1 MEAESL
7 IVFWPASSGGLHLV
21 DTFELKEN
29 LCAERKEENGLTP
42 LCWQLFDHCWRVVVS
57 SELLGA
63 FYTFCFISVSSA
75 GIEVLQSEVVILGG
89 LSWNA
94 LAHGAQ
100 TTRYS
105 ELLQIPSD
113 IFFSSDPDDLTY
125 DAQGGLGL
133 WNGPI
138 IDAHFRERGRQ
149 VKVLEPLLHQ
159 NVKKGRL
166 VQLVRNTRELEHGS
180 NWGIGLD
187 EDTGMECWFVS
198 SR

>member
-1 MEAESL
+1 M
-7 IVFWPASSGGLHLV
+7 
-21 DTFELKEN
+21 
-29 LCAERKEENGLTP
+29 TP